1 MYADFESF
9 VECKQ
14 VIFLSNKK
22 HLIAQI
28 RISTNHLL
36 FAMTY
41 HPVNYGFTGSGGLN
55 FALVQTANDLKDVG
69 KTSRDCIVSRKKIFV
84 TTRLQ
89 KKHRK
94 FFFRANKC
102 STGNLDRYL
111 PYIMTD
117 TRKPRKFVYYNYDA
131 VVK

>member
-1 MYADFESF
+1 
-9 VECKQ
+9 
-14 VIFLSNKK
+14 
-22 HLIAQI
+22 
-28 RISTNHLL
+28 
-36 FAMTY
+36 MTY

-69 KTSRDCIVSRKKIFV
+69 KTSRDCIVSRKIFV
-84 TTRLQ
+84 TMRLQ

-102 STGNLDRYL
+102 SFTESTGNLDRSL